1 MGRVTEQNA
10 KEDESLRNIRTTFH
24 SGKMEGE
31 GKTENMLQGNKM
43 SMDMKSST
51 GSEGANGLRY

>member
-10 KEDESLRNIRTTFH
+10 KEDESVRNIRTTFH

-31 GKTENMLQGNKM
+31 GKTMLQGNKM

-51 GSEGANGLRY
+51 RSEGANGLRY